1 MTARF
6 AAWAAA
12 SLVTM
17 GLDLIWLGVLAR
29 GFYRRE
35 VGHLMAD
42 KVGWPAAF
50 VFYALYGG
58 GVLYFCTLDAMR
70 EGGLKTAL
78 RHGALLGLLVYGTY
92 DLTNMAVLRDWGL
105 RVSAADVLWGI
116 ILTATASAAAY
127 AAARAIN

>member
-42 KVGWPAAF
+42 KVGWPSAL

-58 GVLYFCTLDAMR
+58 GVLYFCTLDALR
-70 EGGLKTAL
+70 EGGLRTAL

-116 ILTATASAAAY
+116 ILTTTASAAAY
-127 AAARAIN
+127 AAARALK